1 MQALAKLV
9 KNGDEHAV
17 DVLIECLRDP
27 DPCVRYSNPCHEI
40 GIATISNGCKY
51 MNSVKMCGPQ
61 HAKTMV
67 KMCGP
72 QNGKNMKNVNYEKQM
87 NFLKFRNIKILDFG
101 NLKNS
106 ILHFFV

>member
-1 MQALAKLV
+1 MTRPK
-9 KNGDEHAV
+9 
-17 DVLIECLRDP
+17 
-27 DPCVRYSNPCHEI
+27 HE
-40 GIATISNGCKY
+40 
-51 MNSVKMCGPQ
+51 
-61 HAKTMV
+61 KTMV
-67 KMCGP
+67 KMCSP